1 LLMWLRL
8 IVCHPKKK
16 LSVPLQNHLKLLLF
30 ILKTDRSMFQGE
42 KRVIQDLRM
51 LDCKLEVKIE
61 IIGHTHAFRDE
72 GSEEKSMFYS
82 SLPSAADLTSRGAG
96 ADHEYIFN
104 TFGRIAFSAM
114 DNLGPQPE
122 DGMGANSI
130 SQSIVN
136 SAMRVAAK
144 EARQQGIKEV
154 PKIINYLGEY
164 MERMFGVGFK
174 YESWDEV
181 GDPFSL

>member
-1 LLMWLRL
+1 
-8 IVCHPKKK
+8 
-16 LSVPLQNHLKLLLF
+16 
-30 ILKTDRSMFQGE
+30 MFQGE